1 MRAYGIMAVSSST
14 RALIERATKS
24 WSYRRCLPAAFHS
37 APIVVSPSAGLKYL
51 FKPMT
56 RVDPSLLRNAAELV
70 RPGDV
75 VWDIGANIGLFSI
88 AAAALAG
95 PTGSVFAFEPDISL
109 VQLMHRSR
117 QMQPATSA
125 PVTIVPVAVASEIA
139 LRQLMIAR
147 RSRASNALAGY
158 SGSQTGGIADEHA
171 TPAFNLDW
179 LLTALK
185 PPNVVKCDV
194 EGAEIEIFRGQK
206 RFLRDVRAV
215 SVCEVGDEGSAEI
228 TQLFRAEGYRLFDG
242 DQTLRGASEIG
253 QAVWNTVAVPEE
265 KLSMYNLG

>member
-1 MRAYGIMAVSSST
+1 MAGFT
-14 RALIERATKS
+14 ARALIERAARS
-24 WSYRRCLPAAFHS
+24 WSYRRWLPAAFHG

-95 PTGSVFAFEPDISL
+95 PSGSVFAFEPDMWL

-117 QMQPATSA
+117 RMQPAASA
-125 PVTIVPVAVASEIA
+125 PVTILPVAVASKIA
-139 LRQLMIAR
+139 LRHFIVAR
-147 RSRASNALAGY
+147 RSRASNALDGY
-158 SGSQTGGIADEHA
+158 GHSQTGGAADDHIV
-171 TPAFNLDW
+171 PAFNLDW

-194 EGAEIEIFRGQK
+194 EGAEIEIFHGQT

-215 SVCEVGDEGSAEI
+215 IACEVGKEGAEEV
-228 TQLFRAEGYRLFDG
+228 TRLFRAEGYRLFDG
-242 DQTLRGASEIG
+242 DQTLRDASEIEK
-253 QAVWNTVAVPEE
+253 ALWNTVAIPEE
-265 KLSMYNLG
+265 KLSMFSSAS